1 VADTGIEERAR
12 TVPAGPEA
20 NTPTMEHP
28 LVTPR
33 TGPAPD
39 RALQILAHAQQLATD
54 RVAAAVRRADRV
66 HQDARAAAQQV
77 AREAQTHAENRRRE
91 ADSALAE
98 ARAEEH
104 RVAEDARRRT
114 GEARRQA
121 EQVLA
126 GARTRATRVAEDAR
140 RHAEAMS
147 GKAERRYEDS
157 VGILHAR
164 RDELRQRARTLAQF
178 DGDYRARVAAFIEAR
193 LADLGAGPDRM
204 PPAEPV
210 RSRTGDR

>member
-1 VADTGIEERAR
+1 VADTGIEERAQ
-12 TVPAGPEA
+12 TVPAGTEA
-20 NTPTMEHP
+20 DTPTIEHP

-39 RALQILAHAQQLATD
+39 QALQILTH
-54 RVAAAVRRADRV
+54 
-66 HQDARAAAQQV
+66 AQQV

-104 RVAEDARRRT
+104 RAAEDARRRT

-126 GARTRATRVAEDAR
+126 GARTRATRSAQDAR
-140 RHAEAMS
+140 RHAEAMNS
-147 GKAERRYEDS
+147 KAERRYEES

-193 LADLGAGPDRM
+193 LAALGAGPDRT
-204 PPAEPV
+204 PPAAPV
-210 RSRTGDR
+210 RSRTGGR